1 MRHRPLRPL
10 RDLRRRL
17 LKGSAHFPEQD
28 VSREL
33 VAGDRK
39 TAHLSQRASSARQ
52 APSGVLLFWT
62 RHIGSYEPSVHRAGL
77 GLIPGRVAY
86 QARSLVTATASSRAR
101 CGGPLED
108 QQHGGIPVSG
118 IRRNGARHRYKGKII
133 REIDGNRRVEQVVVV
148 SRNRGGSK
156 GEQRVRARLTE
167 LVEADARDPPTLIAC
182 AFHSEVPI
190 CCVGLPKLPSRV
202 LSPTVFGCGASGGA
216 VQAGIE
222 MSGVVN
228 TASDAKKRWT
238 ELPEPDP
245 DRA

>member
-1 MRHRPLRPL
+1 MRHRPL

-39 TAHLSQRASSARQ
+39 SHLQRASSAGK
-52 APSGVLLFWT
+52 SDLLFWT

-77 GLIPGRVAY
+77 GLIPGRVAH
-86 QARSLVTATASSRAR
+86 QARSLVTAAASSRVDVAA
-101 CGGPLED
+101 PED
-108 QQHGGIPVSG
+108 QHGGIPVSG
-118 IRRNGARHRYKGKII
+118 IRRNSAPTPYKGKII
-133 REIDGNRRVEQVVVV
+133 REIDGDRRVEQVVVV

-156 GEQRVRARLTE
+156 GEQRVRTRLAE